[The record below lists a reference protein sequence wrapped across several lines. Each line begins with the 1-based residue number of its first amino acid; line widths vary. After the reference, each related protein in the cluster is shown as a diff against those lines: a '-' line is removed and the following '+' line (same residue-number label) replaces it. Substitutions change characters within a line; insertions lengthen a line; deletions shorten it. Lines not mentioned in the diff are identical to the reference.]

1 MARLIDT
8 QYQSSQPDARSAL
21 DAMCGWLVASES
33 LAGKPTIPS
42 ANLTRAGPLLTS
54 RPPCHPFRAEP
65 AGRACKWGFLPRP
78 PGISSSVP
86 VWNGHWTWSRSEA
99 RVVQCTF
106 QRERRHRPLP
116 PLPLPRDWFHRHS
129 GAEAGWLRPASS
141 ATAPV
146 PQLPSIG
153 PGHVCPVSRISRRE
167 RMARLT
173 QCLTSPPHTGHVLG
187 FAVQGSHARSCPQ
200 RVCPGA

>member
-21 DAMCGWLVASES
+21 DAMRGWLVARES

-86 VWNGHWTWSRSEA
+86 VWNGHWTWSRSEVRA
-99 RVVQCTF
+99 VQF
-106 QRERRHRPLP
+106 IFHRERRHRPLP
-116 PLPLPRDWFHRHS
+116 PLPFPWDWLHYHA
-129 GAEAGWLRPASS
+129 GAEAAGCGRQAARPRRFRHCRRS
-141 ATAPV
+141 ARAAFAM
-146 PQLPSIG
+146 SAG
-153 PGHVCPVSRISRRE
+153 SRAARE
-167 RMARLT
+167 WRA
-173 QCLTSPPHTGHVLG
+173 
-187 FAVQGSHARSCPQ
+187 
-200 RVCPGA
+200 